1 MRWLECVYGLLWG
14 PPGVAVMVGTGLF
27 LSLRTGFP
35 QITLLP
41 GAFRMLSVPKEKKG
55 TVTQFQALCTALAAT
70 VGTGNIIGVSGA
82 ICLGGPGAIFWMWL
96 CGFLGMATKFAEVTL
111 ARRYRDFSGG
121 EMVGGPMYMIRKG
134 MPGKWHFLAYL
145 YSTFGVI
152 AAFGV
157 GNATQ
162 VNAVVSG
169 FHDILASHGREPT
182 WMGNLLVGIVMALAV
197 GAVLFGGVKRIG
209 AAAEKLVPA
218 VSVGYILLC
227 LWVLIKCRRQIP
239 GAFAAILKGAVSPGA
254 VTGGMIGS
262 AFVSLRTGCARGIFT
277 NEAGMGTAS
286 MAYAAAGEGHPVEL
300 GLLGLLEVF
309 MDTIVICTLTAMAV
323 LCGGAAI
330 PYGVDAGGVLPFRVF
345 SGVCGSW
352 AAGALTLF
360 LSVFAFATVLGW
372 GLYGA
377 RCGQFLF
384 GPGFWKTF
392 VWLQM
397 GGVLL
402 GALLETRTLW
412 LAAELVNGL
421 MAVPN
426 LIALTALSPE
436 LCRLVREYKKKYLRF
451 ENKKAIMKKKERR
464 ANYEKT
470 AAVDSDAGAF

>member
-1 MRWLECVYGLLWG
+1 MRWLEQVYGLLWG
-14 PPGVAVMVGTGLF
+14 PPGVAVMAGTGLY
-27 LSLRTGFP
+27 LSLCTGFP

-41 GAFRMLSVPKEKKG
+41 RAFRALSAPKEKDSG
-55 TVTQFQALCTALAAT
+55 VTPFQALCTALAAT

-96 CGFLGMATKFAEVTL
+96 CGFLSMATKFAEVTL
-111 ARRYRDFSGG
+111 ARRYRVSSGG
-121 EMVGGPMYMIRKG
+121 EMVGGPMYMIQKG
-134 MPGKWHFLAYL
+134 LPRRWHFLAYL
-145 YSTFGVI
+145 YSAFGVI

-169 FHDILASHGREPT
+169 FNDILASHGREPS
-182 WMGNLLVGIVMALAV
+182 MLGNLLVGGLMALAV
-197 GAVLFGGVKRIG
+197 GLVLFGGVKRIA

-227 LWVLIKCRRQIP
+227 LWVLIKCRQRIP
-239 GAFAAILKGAVSPGA
+239 GAFAAILEGAVSPRA
-254 VTGGMIGS
+254 VTGGLIGS

-286 MAYAAAGEGHPVEL
+286 MAYAAAREGHPAEL

-309 MDTIVICTLTAMAV
+309 ADTIVICTLTALAV
-323 LCGGAAI
+323 LCGGVAI

-345 SGVCGSW
+345 STVCGGW
-352 AAGALTLF
+352 AAGTLTFF

-392 VWLQM
+392 VWMQM

-412 LAAELVNGL
+412 LAAEIVNGL

-426 LIALTALSPE
+426 LIALVALSPE
-436 LCRLVREYKKKYLRF
+436 LRRLVREYKKKCLHFDR
-451 ENKKAIMKKKERR
+451 KKAIMKKKERR

-470 AAVDSDAGAF
+470 AAVDPDAGAF